1 MLIGYKKMEQLFRK
15 CCGLDLDKNKSKRI
29 LEIVEKKFND
39 MIEVAQE
46 NAEANRRDEITL
58 SDFPITK
65 GLKASMKKFEELK
78 EAVEVEPVLSAIR
91 AKTYMKF
98 DEEVEE
104 NMPTLVGTLFVIVGH
119 VMKEMGLEGRKPS
132 IQDIERAERILDYTL

>member
-15 CCGLDLDKNKSKRI
+15 CCSLDLDKNKAKRI

-39 MIEVAQE
+39 MIEVAEE
-46 NAEANRRDEITL
+46 NAKSNGRDTLTL

-65 GLKASMKKFEELK
+65 GLKNSMKAFDELK
-78 EAVEVEPVLSAIR
+78 EAVDVDPVIAAIR
-91 AKTYMKF
+91 AKTTMKF

-119 VMKEMGLEGRKPS
+119 VMRELGVEERKPS
-132 IQDIERAERILDYTL
+132 VEEIERAERILDYTL